1 MSEIVPVIMSGG
13 AGTRLWPLSR
23 AARPKQVHA
32 LVSDISMIE
41 ATVRRAQ
48 QGDEV
53 AFHPPVIVLGGDQL
67 DGARDLLGK
76 DRDDISYVVEP
87 MARNTAAVAAVSAE
101 MVAQNHGDDALV
113 LLMPA
118 DHHIKDEEAFRVTV
132 SRAANLAAAGN
143 IVTFGIRPTGPATG
157 FGYICR
163 GRAQGEGYKVEA
175 FTEKPDLATARK
187 FLSDGRYYWNAGIF
201 LFKASTMRAELEKL
215 QPEIL
220 SACRRALG
228 DASREEIVSRLDADA
243 FAACPSDSIDY
254 AVMEKTDRAAVV
266 PADFD
271 WSDVGSWS
279 SLWDVSEKDESANV
293 MIGDTHLIDTRR
305 SLVYSTGA
313 RVGVIGCDRIMVV
326 ATEDAVLVADMA
338 NDQDVKKLVETL
350 RTEGRLDLL

>member
-32 LVSDISMIE
+32 LVSDVSMIE
-41 ATVRRAQ
+41 ATVRRARE
-48 QGDEV
+48 GDEV

-67 DGARDLLGK
+67 DSARDLLGRK
-76 DRDDISYVVEP
+76 EETVSYVVEP
-87 MARNTAAVAAVSAE
+87 MARNTAAVAAVSAA
-101 MVAQNHGDDALV
+101 MVARDHGDDALV

-132 SRAANLAAAGN
+132 SRAANLARAGS
-143 IVTFGIRPTGPATG
+143 IVTFGIRPSGPATG

-163 GRAQGEGYKVEA
+163 GRAQGEGYQVQA

-201 LFKASTMRAELEKL
+201 LFKASTMRSELENL
-215 QPEIL
+215 QPDIL
-220 SACRRALG
+220 RACELSLAR
-228 DASREEIVSRLDADA
+228 ASREGPIVRLDADA
-243 FAACPSDSIDY
+243 FASCPADSIDY
-254 AVMEKTDRAAVV
+254 AVMEKTGRAAVV

-279 SLWDVSEKDESANV
+279 SLWDVSEKDEAANV
-293 MIGDTHLIDTRR
+293 MIGDAHLIETKRC
-305 SLVYSTGA
+305 LVYSTGA

-338 NDQDVKKLVETL
+338 NDQDVKKLVEAL

>member
-1 MSEIVPVIMSGG
+1 MSQIVPVIMSGG

-48 QGDEV
+48 HGEEV

-67 DGARDLLGK
+67 DSARDLLGREK
-76 DRDDISYVVEP
+76 SAVSYVVEP
-87 MARNTAAVAAVSAE
+87 MARNTAAVAAVSAAL
-101 MVAQNHGDDALV
+101 VAEAHGDDALV

-132 SRAANLAAAGN
+132 SRAANLARAGS
-143 IVTFGIRPTGPATG
+143 IVTFGIRPTGPSTG
-157 FGYICR
+157 FGYIRR
-163 GRAQGEGYKVEA
+163 GAAQGEGYRVEA

-187 FLSDGRYYWNAGIF
+187 FLSGGRYYWNAGIF
-201 LFKASTMRAELEKL
+201 LFRASAMRSELQKL

-220 SACRRALG
+220 DACERSLG
-228 DASREEIVSRLDADA
+228 AARREEEILYLDADA
-243 FAACPSDSIDY
+243 FASCPSDSIDY
-254 AVMEKTDRAAVV
+254 AVMEKTELAAVV

-279 SLWDVSEKDESANV
+279 SLWDVSEKDEGANV
-293 MIGDTHLIDTRR
+293 TIGDAHLIDSRR

-338 NDQDVKKLVETL
+338 NDQDVKKLVEAL
-350 RTEGRLDLL
+350 RKEGRLDLL

>member
-41 ATVRRAQ
+41 ATVRRARE
-48 QGDEV
+48 GDEI
-53 AFHPPVIVLGGDQL
+53 AFCPPVVVLGEDQL
-67 DGARDLLGK
+67 DSARELLGR
-76 DRDDISYVVEP
+76 DRGDLSYVVEP
-87 MARNTAAVAAVSAE
+87 MARNTAAVAAVSAA
-101 MVAQNHGDDALV
+101 MVAEAHGDDALV

-132 SRAANLAAAGN
+132 SRAAKLAESGN

-163 GRAQGEGYKVEA
+163 GRALGEGYKVQA
-175 FTEKPDLATARK
+175 FTEKPDLKTARK

-201 LFKASTMRAELEKL
+201 LFKASVMRAELEAL

-220 SACRRALG
+220 SVCQQALG
-228 DASREEIVSRLDADA
+228 KADRNGEVLRLNAEA

-293 MIGDTHLIDTRR
+293 MIGDTHLIETKR

-326 ATEDAVLVADMA
+326 ATEDAVLVADMS

-350 RTEGRLDLL
+350 RNEGRLDLL